1 MAMHKIKKDDI
12 VMVLAGDDKG
22 KKGRV
27 LRIVKTKKTMRVVV
41 EGINLRK
48 KHVKANP
55 QANEQGGIIAKEA
68 SMDISNIAL
77 AAATKGSKKTSKVG
91 FKFLEDGSKV
101 RYFKAN
107 NELVDI

>member
-1 MAMHKIKKDDI
+1 MAMHKIKKDDVVI
-12 VMVLAGDDKG
+12 VLAGDDKG

-27 LRIVKTKKTMRVVV
+27 LRIVKKEKAIRVIV

-55 QANEQGGIIAKEA
+55 QANEKGGIVAKEA
-68 SMDISNIAL
+68 SMVISNIAL
-77 AAATKGSKKTSKVG
+77 AASIKGSKKTSKVG

-101 RYFKAN
+101 RYFKSN

>member
-1 MAMHKIKKDDI
+1 MLLLYSQVMIK
-12 VMVLAGDDKG
+12 V

-27 LRIVKTKKTMRVVV
+27 LRVVKTQKAMRVIV

-55 QANEQGGIIAKEA
+55 QAGEQGGIIAKEA
-68 SMDISNIAL
+68 SMAISNVAL
-77 AAATKGSKKTSKVG
+77 AASTKGSKKTSKIG

-101 RYFKAN
+101 RYFKSN